1 MMQKSQT
8 TIKDIARELQISHS
22 TVSRALSEDQK
33 VSALVAEQTRK
44 RVQQKAAELD
54 YSPNLMAQGFVTGKT
69 RTLGLLT
76 YEIFWET
83 FARQADQI
91 LKAADKQKYQVLMG
105 LATNRRQE
113 FPLENQVTQIRQF
126 LSRGI
131 EGLLIHTRGD
141 AEESERIVNAVSERV
156 PVVTFTSPIKD
167 LSGIVVDMIM
177 SFCEVTEHLIRL
189 GHERIGFI
197 GTDWNT
203 DFVGSAKGKGYLLA
217 MKKHGLAPQL
227 IPGRTYPAR
236 AIYDLVKRLDD
247 QFTALVCRSDY
258 TAIGVCRGLRE
269 VGIRVPEDV
278 AVVGYGN
285 LEVAAFV
292 TPPLTTLATP
302 YEEIAER
309 AMELMLEQLEGQDT
323 PRPPRQITLQTSL
336 IVRKSCGGRR

>member
-1 MMQKSQT
+1 
-8 TIKDIARELQISHS
+8 
-22 TVSRALSEDQK
+22 
-33 VSALVAEQTRK
+33 
-44 RVQQKAAELD
+44 
-54 YSPNLMAQGFVTGKT
+54 
-69 RTLGLLT
+69 
-76 YEIFWET
+76 
-83 FARQADQI
+83 
-91 LKAADKQKYQVLMG
+91 
-105 LATNRRQE
+105 
-113 FPLENQVTQIRQF
+113 
-126 LSRGI
+126 
-131 EGLLIHTRGD
+131 
-141 AEESERIVNAVSERV
+141 
-156 PVVTFTSPIKD
+156 
-167 LSGIVVDMIM
+167 MIM

-236 AIYDLVKRLDD
+236 AIYDLVKRLGD